1 MFISSIVY
9 FVFCGLVQLGTSIMY
24 MIALNCYEKRS
35 KFFLSFMISL
45 LIFELM
51 INFGIGIWSSLLW
64 NYYST
69 SYIQLLNV

>member
-1 MFISSIVY
+1 
-9 FVFCGLVQLGTSIMY
+9 MY
-24 MIALNCYEKRS
+24 MIALNCYEKKS
-35 KFFLSFMISL
+35 KNFLSVMISL

-64 NYYST
+64 NYYNN